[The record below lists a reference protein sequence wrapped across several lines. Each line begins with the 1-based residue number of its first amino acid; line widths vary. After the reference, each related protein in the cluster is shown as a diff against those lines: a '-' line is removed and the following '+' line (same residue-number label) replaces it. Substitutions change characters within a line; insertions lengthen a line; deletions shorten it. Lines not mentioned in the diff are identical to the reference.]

1 MSKNLNQINNEIK
14 EVLKKYNFKKSS
26 ILVGMAAFIISC
38 GGGGGGGV
46 GTTTTNP
53 TPTNPSTPAATPT
66 APSNPAPVTNR
77 PTVTAPTVSAIRWN
91 DTGLSYDR
99 SNPHNDSNTTVT
111 GTGVKIGIIDVGFE
125 NSEFASDLT
134 EKFGTRI
141 TKLTV
146 PDFTATSTESD
157 DHGIIVAALAAGG
170 TEGIANT
177 S

>member
-77 PTVTAPTVSAIRWN
+77 P
-91 DTGLSYDR
+91 
-99 SNPHNDSNTTVT
+99 
-111 GTGVKIGIIDVGFE
+111 
-125 NSEFASDLT
+125 
-134 EKFGTRI
+134 
-141 TKLTV
+141 
-146 PDFTATSTESD
+146 
-157 DHGIIVAALAAGG
+157 
-170 TEGIANT
+170 
-177 S
+177 